1 MKEFIFPAWCKS
13 GKFCS
18 GETLVEVSLTDEE
31 AERLVKYGTDPQVLY
46 SYRGFYNCG
55 ALHDIYDK
63 VYKIAVVQIT
73 QELIEWMDEDDEDE
87 AKILNDPNW
96 RADDLYEVG
105 VGFPREFEKLVKN
118 N

>member
-18 GETLVEVSLTDEE
+18 GETLVEVNLTDDE
-31 AERLVKYGTDPQVLY
+31 AERLIKFGTDPKILH
-46 SYRGFYNCG
+46 SYRGFYNCRD
-55 ALHDIYDK
+55 LNDIYDK

-73 QELIEWMDEDDEDE
+73 DEQKAWMSEDDEEE
-87 AKILNDPNW
+87 AEILNNPNW

-105 VGFPREFEKLVKN
+105 VEFPREFEKMLKN
-118 N
+118 K